1 MVASIADGSFQ
12 SREGKLGVPAVADGP
27 RDNAAAVSIHDHG
40 QKLPAPIL
48 HLDIGDVSHPQ
59 LIRAI

>member
-12 SREGKLGVPAVADGP
+12 GREGEFGVSTVTDGP
-27 RDNAAAVSIHDHG
+27 RDNATAVSIHDHG

-59 LIRAI
+59 LIRTI